1 MRHPKK
7 AIITLIDEK
16 GVVIRTQFMAGE
28 DFFMTV
34 EPEMCKVLSKAL
46 DIRAGGRNPVVIT
59 DRDFEHLHEVD
70 KKFNETR
77 YEYSK
82 LKIRF
87 MQENLL
93 KFEGG
98 TPIDWAC
105 FYITRFLNDYLKEH
119 NVKDSDSITEKEIHT
134 IAFAHALEDKLLD
147 YIHKL
152 EEFNN
157 D

>member
-1 MRHPKK
+1 MKFYML
-7 AIITLIDEK
+7 AIRDN
-16 GVVIRTQFMAGE
+16 G
-28 DFFMTV
+28 DF
-34 EPEMCKVLSKAL
+34 C
-46 DIRAGGRNPVVIT
+46 DIRKWDDDDCIIKKSRYKELMDAEERYKQYLDSLKDHTLVKDST
-59 DRDFEHLHEVD
+59 LQHLKEVD

-98 TPIDWAC
+98 SPIDWAC
-105 FYITRFLNDYLKEH
+105 FHITRFLNDYLKEH
-119 NVKDSDSITEKEIHT
+119 NVKDIDSITEKRMHT

-147 YIHKL
+147 YIKKL
-152 EEFNN
+152 EEFNY